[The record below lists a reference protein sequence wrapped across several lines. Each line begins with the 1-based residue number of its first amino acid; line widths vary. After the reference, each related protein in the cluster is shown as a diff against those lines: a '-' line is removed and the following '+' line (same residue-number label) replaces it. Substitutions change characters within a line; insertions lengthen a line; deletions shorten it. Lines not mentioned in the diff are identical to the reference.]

1 MQEMIT
7 PINPISVSPVSG
19 AADIKAPRAVADS
32 AVPATPEVRKAEP
45 QKTDEPERK
54 AHVPGSV
61 KQAVPAY
68 DLRLTVDKDPETG
81 EVVYKS
87 INRLTGE
94 IVSQMPNAEVM
105 AMKRRESY
113 GTGAIIITDV

>member
-1 MQEMIT
+1 MIT
-7 PINPISVSPVSG
+7 PINPIGVLPVSG
-19 AADIKAPRAVADS
+19 AADIKAPKPVADS
-32 AVPATPEVRKAEP
+32 VVPAIPEVRKSEP
-45 QKTDEPERK
+45 QKAEQPERK
-54 AHVPGSV
+54 TPAPGSL
-61 KQAVPAY
+61 KQPVPAY

-105 AMKRRESY
+105 AMKRRENY
-113 GTGAIIITDV
+113 GAGSIIITDV